1 VKQNNIEVIKN
12 DVPLLHIKLPSIAT
26 VSNYCAIEF
35 CLMINF
41 SIQKYPD
48 KQILSS
54 SSDFCFAQNIAANHN
69 FSL

>member
-12 DVPLLHIKLPSIAT
+12 DAPLLRIKLASIAT
-26 VSNYCAIEF
+26 VSNYCTIKF
-35 CLMINF
+35 CLMSNF

-54 SSDFCFAQNIAANHN
+54 SSDLFFSQNIAANHN